1 MNQSKSIFRK
11 LACATGWIAV
21 SMVGG
26 VSGALAVT
34 PYVGTTT
41 GGTAV
46 NGTTYFNFTTLQP
59 NPVTSAT
66 INSAIFATPA
76 NDTIVGTGV
85 FNPFLRLQN
94 TGPRGNTGFSC
105 GTNGCEEGFNTGSKI
120 AGGHQILDD
129 KPSLWTHALLL
140 SSVPTVTINGQTYRQ
155 FYLDINEPNSP
166 AEKFLSLD
174 QFKLFVGSVGD
185 LDKYDFTGEK
195 LTYSGMAGYPTP
207 DPTKD
212 AQKIFDM
219 DMGKKGGTGAAIN
232 STVGLNYD
240 LNAGSGKGIDLVVSV
255 PESAFQNMGSAQYLY
270 LYSKFGT
277 TGNVT
282 TGSPIYKAGALPPG
296 DYGSSP
302 TGGFEEWSYGVPEPS
317 TALLLG
323 GGLVGFLWL
332 RRRQTS
338 SRMSEMDSSMQCGSL
353 RAA

>member
-76 NDTIVGTGV
+76 NNTTVGTGV

-94 TGPRGNTGFSC
+94 SGPRGDTGYSC
-105 GTNGCEEGFNTGSKI
+105 GTKASCEEGFNTDSKI
-120 AGGHQILDD
+120 TGGHQILDD

-140 SSVPTVTINGQTYRQ
+140 SSIPTVTINGQTYRQ
-155 FYLDINEPNSP
+155 FYLDINEPNNP
-166 AEKFLSLD
+166 TDKFLSLD

-185 LDKYDFTGEK
+185 LDKYNFAGEK
-195 LTYSGMAGYPTP
+195 LTYSSGDT
-207 DPTKD
+207 TKD

-219 DMGKKGGTGAAIN
+219 DMGKKGGTGAPVN

-255 PESAFQNMGSAQYLY
+255 PDSAFQNTGSAQYLY
-270 LYSKFGT
+270 LYTKFGE
-277 TGNVT
+277 TGAV
-282 TGSPIYKAGALPPG
+282 GSDPKKDPRVGALPAG

-302 TGGFEEWSYGVPEPS
+302 TGGFEEWSIMQGVPEPS